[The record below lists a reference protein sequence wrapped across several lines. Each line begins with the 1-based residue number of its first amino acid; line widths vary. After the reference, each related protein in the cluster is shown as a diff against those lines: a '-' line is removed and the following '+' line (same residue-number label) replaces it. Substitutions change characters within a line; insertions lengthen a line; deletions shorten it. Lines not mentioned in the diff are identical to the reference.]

1 MRRPSGTDTAM
12 HPPHRLEIRG
22 LTKRFGPVAAATD
35 VAFDVEPGRVTGFL
49 GPNGSGKTTTLR
61 MLLGLVQPDAGTAL
75 IGGRAY
81 RDLRSP
87 ARTVG
92 AALEAKG
99 LHPARSGRD
108 HLRVYAAFLG
118 LDDAR
123 VDAVL
128 EQADIA
134 DAARRRAGGYSTGM
148 RQRLNLATA
157 LLGDPPVLVLDE
169 PTNGLDPAG
178 IAWLRT
184 LLKGLAAEGRT
195 VLVASHVLAEA
206 ERLVDDVVVM
216 HRGRI
221 AATGPLAE
229 FTRDGALEDAFLDL
243 TGAPA

>member
-1 MRRPSGTDTAM
+1 M

-22 LTKRFGPVAAATD
+22 LTKRFGPVAAVTDATF
-35 VAFDVEPGRVTGFL
+35 AVEPGRVTGFL

-61 MLLGLVQPDAGTAL
+61 MLLGLVRPDAGEAR

-81 RDLRSP
+81 RDLPDP

-99 LHPARSGRD
+99 LHPARTGRD
-108 HLRVYAAFLG
+108 HLRVYAAFIG
-118 LDDAR
+118 CSDSRIDE
-123 VDAVL
+123 VL
-128 EQADIA
+128 ALTGIA

-178 IAWLRT
+178 IAWLRG
-184 LLKGLAAEGRT
+184 LLRDLAAEGRT
-195 VLVASHVLAEA
+195 VLVASHVLSEA
-206 ERLVDDVVVM
+206 ERLVDDVAVM

-229 FTRDGALEDAFLDL
+229 FTRQGALEDAFLDL
-243 TGAPA
+243 TGATA

>member
-1 MRRPSGTDTAM
+1 MR
-12 HPPHRLEIRG
+12 PPHRLEIRG
-22 LTKRFGPVAAATD
+22 LTKRFGPVEAVTDAT
-35 VAFDVEPGRVTGFL
+35 FDVEPGRVTGFL

-61 MLLGLVQPDAGTAL
+61 MLLGLVRPDAGTAL

-81 RDLRSP
+81 RDLPDP

-108 HLRVYAAFLG
+108 HLRVYGAFLG
-118 LDDAR
+118 CPGAR
-123 VDAVL
+123 IEEVL
-128 EQADIA
+128 ALTGLA
-134 DAARRRAGGYSTGM
+134 DAAHRRAGGYSTGM

-178 IAWLRT
+178 IAWLRR
-184 LLKGLAAEGRT
+184 LLRGLAAEGRT
-195 VLVASHVLAEA
+195 VLVASHVLSEA

-216 HRGRI
+216 HRGRVLT
-221 AATGPLAE
+221 AGPLAGL
-229 FTRDGALEDAFLDL
+229 TRDGALEDAFLDL
-243 TGAPA
+243 TGVPA

>member
-1 MRRPSGTDTAM
+1 M

-22 LTKRFGPVAAATD
+22 LTKRFGPVAAVTDATF
-35 VAFDVEPGRVTGFL
+35 AVEPGRVTGFL

-61 MLLGLVQPDAGTAL
+61 MLLGLVRPDAGDAR

-81 RDLRSP
+81 RDLPDP

-99 LHPARSGRD
+99 LHPARTGRD
-108 HLRVYAAFLG
+108 HLRVYAAFIG
-118 LDDAR
+118 CPDSRIDE
-123 VDAVL
+123 VL
-128 EQADIA
+128 ALTGIA
-134 DAARRRAGGYSTGM
+134 DAAHRRAGGYSTGM

-178 IAWLRT
+178 IAWLRG
-184 LLKGLAAEGRT
+184 LLRDLAAEGRT
-195 VLVASHVLAEA
+195 VLVASHVLSEA
-206 ERLVDDVVVM
+206 ERLVDDVAVM

-221 AATGPLAE
+221 AATGPLAD
-229 FTRDGALEDAFLDL
+229 FTRQGALEDAFLDL
-243 TGAPA
+243 TGATA